1 MDKGERLAKAPSN
14 KATALTRFPDGL
26 LVAVAEK
33 AAPLLALPDDER
45 VKLRGE
51 RFLEGGCESLGGKW
65 VLNFAV
71 LKFILFS
78 VTDFTDMR

>member
-1 MDKGERLAKAPSN
+1 VDKGERDSKVPSS

-51 RFLEGGCESLGGKW
+51 RFLEGG
-65 VLNFAV
+65 
-71 LKFILFS
+71 
-78 VTDFTDMR
+78 